1 MSTDQILTTYLIFH
15 ALFDGG
21 VFEISYKSL
30 HDLHGLFSQLI
41 FFYFSSISTFLFFVF
56 HKKSFKFVG
65 QKIDDVTEKRGT
77 RKKERKRLCSG
88 QLELKTQ
95 KALFDLSHM
104 KALITD
110 FKNTT
115 IEKSMKNQ
123 VSGQKLVCRHEGLRF
138 DPFASTV
145 TEGFINVELS

>member
-21 VFEISYKSL
+21 VFEISYKGL
-30 HDLHGLFSQLI
+30 HDLHC
-41 FFYFSSISTFLFFVF
+41 LFFPTDIFSIFLKFLLFFFIF
-56 HKKSFKFVG
+56 HIKSFKFVG
-65 QKIDDVTEKRGT
+65 QKIDDVTEKRDT

-95 KALFDLSHM
+95 KALFDLSDM

-115 IEKSMKNQ
+115 IEESMKNQ
-123 VSGQKLVCRHEGLRF
+123 VTGQNLVCRHESCSYFTIKR
-138 DPFASTV
+138 PV
-145 TEGFINVELS
+145 CK